1 MDCTKSVFF
10 VSISLDIYNLETTT
24 IQILD
29 MLIPFAN
36 VQQFL
41 ETNRNQVKG
50 ILHIG
55 AHECEEK
62 KDYNAGGIPDSK
74 IVWVEGNKDKVFE
87 MKLKGINNIYCALVD
102 EVERDVTF
110 FITNNGQSS
119 SILPLDTHLTHYP
132 HITVSEERQ
141 LKTTTIQRI
150 VEQNAIPIQE
160 LNFWNLDIQG
170 AELAA
175 LKGAGDLI
183 HCADFIYVEVNVES
197 LYKGCALLPEL
208 DDFLSSKGFQRAGM
222 SLVAQGWGDA
232 LYIRV

>member
-1 MDCTKSVFF
+1 MDCTTSVFLI
-10 VSISLDIYNLETTT
+10 SSSLDLLNLETCVLD
-24 IQILD
+24 IVD

-41 ETNRNQVKG
+41 QNNAKQVKG

-62 KDYNAGGIPDSK
+62 KDYNANGIPDSK
-74 IVWVEGNKDKVFE
+74 IVWVEGNKDKVLE
-87 MKLKGINNIYCALVD
+87 MRMKGIDNIYCALVD
-102 EVERDVTF
+102 EEEREVTF
-110 FITNNGQSS
+110 HITNNGQSS
-119 SILPLDTHLTHYP
+119 SILPLDTHLIHYP
-132 HITVSEERQ
+132 HITVTEERK
-141 LKTTTIQRI
+141 LKTTTIQKL
-150 VEQNAIPIQE
+150 VEESLIPIQE

-175 LKGAGDLI
+175 LKGAGPLI
-183 HCADFIYVEVNVES
+183 QHADFIYVEVNVES

-222 SLVAQGWGDA
+222 SLVDQGWGDA